1 MLLFLIL
8 QETMLDFKFLRYKP
22 VDTGRKLNIHKTFRR
37 RPGRLLNVL
46 CTFNLRPVSTGKP
59 FVSFIRSVERCLTYL
74 FIHLFSTP
82 WREIFW
88 CFQVVEKRCIG
99 NKWFN
104 RLTLVICVIK
114 SSDITLWILWT
125 HYAHVRKVRNIIF
138 YATKIKSPFTQTT
151 LWMN

>member
-22 VDTGRKLNIHKTFRR
+22 VDTGRKLNVHKTFRR

-46 CTFNLRPVSTGKP
+46 CTFSLRPVSTGKP
-59 FVSFIRSVERCLTYL
+59 FLSFIRPVERCLTYL
-74 FIHLFSTP
+74 YIRLFSTP

-104 RLTLVICVIK
+104 RLTLVICVII
-114 SSDITLWILWT
+114 SSDITLWTLWT

>member
-22 VDTGRKLNIHKTFRR
+22 VDTGRKLNVHKTFRR

-46 CTFNLRPVSTGKP
+46 CTFSLRPVSTGKP
-59 FVSFIRSVERCLTYL
+59 ILSFIRPVERCLTYL
-74 FIHLFSTP
+74 YIRLFSTP

-104 RLTLVICVIK
+104 RLTLVICVII
-114 SSDITLWILWT
+114 SSDITLWTLWT